1 MELVKN
7 NASGKIF
14 VVLDDAGGSDFLV
27 ITPEGKVK
35 RLEQSLFTV
44 WDAIDPG
51 YPHLDY
57 GLTRKQMDVYA
68 EYLEEES
75 LRK

>member
-27 ITPEGKVK
+27 ITPEGKIK
-35 RLEQSLFTV
+35 RLERSLFTV
-44 WDAIDPG
+44 WDAMDPK
-51 YPHLDY
+51 YPQPDY
-57 GLTRKQMDVYA
+57 VISKKQMDVYE
-68 EYLEEES
+68 EYL
-75 LRK
+75 K

>member
-14 VVLDDAGGSDFLV
+14 IVLDDVGGSDFLV

-35 RLEQSLFTV
+35 RLERSLFAV
-44 WDAIDPG
+44 WDAINAK
-51 YPHLDY
+51 YSQLDY
-57 GLTRKQMDVYA
+57 DLTKKQMDVYE
-68 EYLEEES
+68 EYLEKES

>member
-14 VVLDDAGGSDFLV
+14 IVLDDAGGSDFLV

-35 RLEQSLFTV
+35 SLKRCLFTA
-44 WDAIDPG
+44 WDSIDPK
-51 YPHLDY
+51 YPQLDY
-57 GLTRKQMDVYA
+57 GLTKKQNDVYQ
-68 EYLEEES
+68 EYLEKEI